1 MPGPPDHRRV
11 GPVAGVTVLNPDALQ
26 EPEVH
31 ACVEAL
37 ASTLGGQLLYSQGT
51 AAREV
56 LLAAGARVA
65 AATNR
70 SLVVIDDEA
79 LREDAVDFLA
89 TLGLGENGA
98 HFLSLAQAIQWLPH
112 LGPQSVLAI
121 NRDEDRAAHLFVG
134 RAPNDRVASWRT
146 PVYWLRPAHDMDG
159 TDSPLIVPAPL
170 QGAVAYDDGTGALTR
185 AAGRLAAQ
193 HRLLGRESSAL
204 PHSGQPVALPADH
217 EILSNPAGALE
228 QDLFEEWAKG
238 FAEIARQSQKR
249 LADAEATS
257 QQRQAPRCAA
267 RDMHNPPGLSA
278 QQHEQHDQGPH
289 PQPGPAPG
297 L

>member
-1 MPGPPDHRRV
+1 M
-11 GPVAGVTVLNPDALQ
+11 TVLNPDVLQ
-26 EPEVH
+26 EPDVR

-56 LLAAGARVA
+56 LLAAGTRVA

-89 TLGLGENGA
+89 ALGLGENDA
-98 HFLSLAQAIQWLPH
+98 HFLSPAQAIQWLPH

-121 NRDEDRAAHLFVG
+121 NRDEDRAARLFVG
-134 RAPNDRVASWRT
+134 RDPNDRVASWRT
-146 PVYWLRPAHDMDG
+146 PVYWLRPAHDTNGADG
-159 TDSPLIVPAPL
+159 PLIVPAPP
-170 QGAVAYDDGTGALTR
+170 QEAVAYDDGTGSLTR

-193 HRLLGRESSAL
+193 HRLLGPESSAL
-204 PHSGQPVALPADH
+204 PSGQPLPLPVGH
-217 EILSNPAGALE
+217 EVLSNLEGAMGQCE
-228 QDLFEEWAKG
+228 FDEWAKR
-238 FAEIARQSQKR
+238 FADFARQSQER

-257 QQRQAPRCAA
+257 QQRQDLPDAPGRG
-267 RDMHNPPGLSA
+267 MHNPPGPPA
-278 QQHEQHDQGPH
+278 QQPREQHDQGPN